1 MDGPCKD
8 CPDRHIGCHGECEK
22 HKAYCAKLDVER
34 QRRKLLNDSTPPAM
48 SAAKLAN
55 VRRKARRKLRGQRG

>member
-1 MDGPCKD
+1 MTNSCKD

-22 HKAYCAKLDVER
+22 YKAYCAKLEEER
-34 QRRKLLNDSTPPAM
+34 QRRKLLIESTPAM

-55 VRRKARRKLRGQRG
+55 VRRQARRKLRGQRG